1 MSITIAHHNPKAS
14 KVDVYDDFFTV
25 EFGDFNQETK
35 VFFSMSN
42 LTLADYYDIMSAA
55 QTLANAI
62 NGANK

>member
-1 MSITIAHHNPKAS
+1 MSINITHQNPQAS

-25 EFGDFNQETK
+25 EFGDFNQGTK
-35 VFFSMSN
+35 VFFSRSSM
-42 LTLADYYDIMSAA
+42 THADYYRIMSAA